1 MSSTGGPTARIAWRF
16 GQNWRTVKVR
26 EPNRCGA
33 TMFDVMAEQNADAIL
48 NAVRAYLAVEFEGA
62 TITETEEARTRNII
76 LHVRDVLGHRRLV
89 VTQTY
94 RDGDD
99 NLDVAIGNLVRWN
112 VAEMMRQASGSLVVL
127 ETTGARVARE

>member
-1 MSSTGGPTARIAWRF
+1 MVVLTFGAEDNMCGICGEIRFDGAPPDMHPTAAMTATMTSRGPDGEGLWRD
-16 GQNWRTVKVR
+16 
-26 EPNRCGA
+26 GA
-33 TMFDVMAEQNADAIL
+33 T
-48 NAVRAYLAVEFEGA
+48 
-62 TITETEEARTRNII
+62 
-76 LHVRDVLGHRRLV
+76 VLGHRRLV